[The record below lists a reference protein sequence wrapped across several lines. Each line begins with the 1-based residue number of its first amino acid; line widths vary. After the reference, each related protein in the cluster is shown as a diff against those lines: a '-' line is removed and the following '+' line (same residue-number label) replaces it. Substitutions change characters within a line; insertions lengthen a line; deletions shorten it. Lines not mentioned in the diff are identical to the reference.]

1 LAIISLLLLDL
12 DGVVVY
18 EMAPPQVQKM
28 ELILLHDL
36 LVDALQALD
45 VPVVVLTH
53 RSRAEAA
60 VILGSAGLGK
70 GVAGIM
76 AAEDILSAAFAYGT
90 PWQLLRKG
98 LRKSWALP
106 AIERRYRVDRKNI
119 AFIDDRLDN
128 IEDLVGN
135 GVGVALHAPS
145 GINDDGGLVSFDFG
159 QAVRMLQEW
168 NGDRTPP
175 ILSVAPRIVA
185 ESELSRTG
193 ISTGTF
199 TMSPF
204 NQARRYG
211 RSLRQLLWRRPAV

>member
-1 LAIISLLLLDL
+1 MISLLLLDL

-18 EMAPPQVQKM
+18 EMAPPRVKKL

-36 LVDALQALD
+36 LANALQAVG

-60 VILGSAGLGK
+60 VILGSAGLEK
-70 GVAGIM
+70 GVAGLV
-76 AAEDILSAAFAYGT
+76 AAEDILNAAFTYGT

-98 LRKSWALP
+98 LCKSWALP

-135 GVGVALHAPS
+135 GVGIALHAPS
-145 GINDDGGLVSFDFG
+145 GITDDGSLVSFDFE
-159 QAVRMLQEW
+159 QAVRMLREW

-175 ILSVAPRIVA
+175 ILSIAPRIVT
-185 ESELSRTG
+185 ESESSRTG
-193 ISTGTF
+193 IGTGTF

-204 NQARRYG
+204 NRARRYG
-211 RSLRQLLWRRPAV
+211 RSLRQLLWSRPAV

>member
-1 LAIISLLLLDL
+1 MAIISLLLLDL

-18 EMAPPQVQKM
+18 EMAPPEVQKM

-60 VILGSAGLGK
+60 VILGSAGLAN

-76 AAEDILSAAFAYGT
+76 AAEDILSAAFTYGT

-106 AIERRYRVDRKNI
+106 AIERQYRVDRKNI

-128 IEDLVGN
+128 IKDLVGN
-135 GVGVALHAPS
+135 GVGIALHAPS
-145 GINDDGGLVSFDFG
+145 GINGDGGLISFDFR

-168 NGDRTPP
+168 NGDRTIP
-175 ILSVAPRIVA
+175 ILSVASRTLP
-185 ESELSRTG
+185 ESEWSRTG
-193 ISTGTF
+193 ISTGTL

-211 RSLRQLLWRRPAV
+211 RSLRKLLWRRPAV